1 MKPLFREFNRFCL
14 KMDMFKLDYVSID
27 GSKFRAVNS
36 KDRNL
41 TLSKLDDRLQRL
53 DAHIE
58 EYLAALEESD
68 GEDCRRLSR
77 AELEEKLAKLQERKV
92 RYEGYLKELEESG
105 ASQKSLTDPDSR
117 LMKEGNGFSVG
128 YNAQTAVDAESHLIA
143 GFKMTNN
150 PTDHG
155 LLTDVARDVK
165 DGLGV
170 STVSFPM
177 LFRTMD
183 LLL

>member
-1 MKPLFREFNRFCL
+1 MGTRFCATQEAPIHPNIKQFYVDNDESHNTLSNFRKDNIRCMKPLFREFNRFCL

-77 AELEEKLAKLQERKV
+77 A
-92 RYEGYLKELEESG
+92 
-105 ASQKSLTDPDSR
+105 
-117 LMKEGNGFSVG
+117 
-128 YNAQTAVDAESHLIA
+128 
-143 GFKMTNN
+143 
-150 PTDHG
+150 
-155 LLTDVARDVK
+155 
-165 DGLGV
+165 
-170 STVSFPM
+170 
-177 LFRTMD
+177 
-183 LLL
+183 